1 MDTDPDLRYHFIH
14 EKLKAKGL
22 DDNIAVALAA
32 ETALAHSRLPHWSA
46 RWWSMT
52 TFAWRNVSKRS
63 KQWSRLLQS
72 PSRKGSAQ
80 NDVESSL
87 PVRPM
92 FSRPTWTLK
101 HPQKGRRKQKPP
113 PEPPKSVGALPQE
126 RSTNFTSMVAEL
138 ASGNEWS
145 GKAREHR
152 ADLKCQQNTSFCQ
165 KLMATNS

>member
-14 EKLKAKGL
+14 EKLEAKGL

-72 PSRKGSAQ
+72 PSRKGSDQ

-113 PEPPKSVGALPQE
+113 PEPPKSVGGYHKKGPQTSRRWWPSLHQGTSGVE
-126 RSTNFTSMVAEL
+126 RPVSTGSLESRRTS
-138 ASGNEWS
+138 WQ
-145 GKAREHR
+145 R
-152 ADLKCQQNTSFCQ
+152 T
-165 KLMATNS
+165 